1 MQISFPG
8 EYPEL
13 NQWKVDLYKTAPP
26 PVFFTCQ
33 ILIAQR
39 ELLHPKRGARW
50 PPRFDLQFTPH
61 AAWAPGLRGER
72 EGRGAGDGVGRAGA
86 RRPDCPLRA
95 PPGPT
100 GISHVRKTSEQLWLL
115 PAPCPALR
123 AVEMQLKVQIHQT
136 LGCFGET
143 T

>member
-72 EGRGAGDGVGRAGA
+72 EGRGAGDGARPGRPG
-86 RRPDCPLRA
+86 
-95 PPGPT
+95 GPT
-100 GISHVRKTSEQLWLL
+100 VH
-115 PAPCPALR
+115 
-123 AVEMQLKVQIHQT
+123 
-136 LGCFGET
+136 
-143 T
+143 